1 MDNST
6 IGIKVAD
13 GTYFPVMEEDN
24 TVKKKLVLTTV
35 NDEQNSVQIDLYK
48 GLGQELDNAV
58 YLGSLLIEDIK
69 PALKGTPEIELILG
83 IDENGNLNAEA
94 GASGEGERQSL
105 SVSLESLNAN
115 EFTTPN
121 FELDELS
128 NEDFASID
136 GNIDDLN
143 KIGDFDD
150 EPGLDGE
157 DIFGDLPKLDVEEP
171 ESVDLD
177 VSFDPEETIVP
188 EDSFNVRASL
198 VNEPFDAAESGIDE
212 SGLDTSELDTSELN
226 TSELDTSDLDT
237 SDLDTSDLDT
247 SDLDTSDL
255 DDEFSE
261 DAFSV
266 SGMEDSDLDD
276 LGETE
281 VDKAELDTSGLDEA
295 ELDISGLDDLGATA
309 ADEPEFDASDLDV
322 TELDTSEL
330 NEPELDTS
338 GLDDEF
344 SEEGFDDFPGDDF
357 SEDDLSVDDFA
368 TDGFPEN
375 DFAEDSF
382 SDSVKSDNTGDYTSN
397 ENEKKRRP
405 LALIILIIII
415 LAILGI
421 GALFFFRGVKGDSIP
436 QLEAENGNTD
446 SVVTAVDE
454 DSEMPVELEKQAEPQ
469 PEEQPEPQQEK
480 QAEPEPEEQPE
491 PQQEKPAEPEP
502 EVSGAVAVDNDESS
516 VAEAEPV
523 TSVDYTEVPPEG
535 RGGGVWYRLKWGD
548 TLWDLSNSFYRTPWL
563 YSLIAVKNKIKNPDV
578 TYAGTDILIPE
589 N

>member
-35 NDEQNSVQIDLYK
+35 NDEQKSVQIDLYK

-69 PALKGTPEIELILG
+69 PAVKGSPEIELILG

-105 SVSLESLNAN
+105 SVSLESLDAN
-115 EFTTPN
+115 EFSTPN

-128 NEDFASID
+128 NEDLASID

-143 KIGDFDD
+143 EIGDFDD
-150 EPGLDGE
+150 GPGMDDE
-157 DIFGDLPKLDVEEP
+157 DIFGDLPKFDAEEP

-188 EDSFNVRASL
+188 EDSFDERAPL
-198 VNEPFDAAESGIDE
+198 GNEPFDASESGMDE
-212 SGLDTSELDTSELN
+212 SELDTA
-226 TSELDTSDLDT
+226 ELDTSGLDLPELDT
-237 SDLDTSDLDT
+237 SGVDTSGLDE
-247 SDLDTSDL
+247 D
-255 DDEFSE
+255 FSE

-266 SGMEDSDLDD
+266 SGMEDSELED
-276 LGETE
+276 LGETD
-281 VDKAELDTSGLDEA
+281 VDEIELDTSELEPSELDDPELDTSGLDN
-295 ELDISGLDDLGATA
+295 LGETA
-309 ADEPEFDASDLDV
+309 ADEPEFDTSGMDM
-322 TELDTSEL
+322 TELD
-330 NEPELDTS
+330 EPEMDTSGMDEPEFDTS
-338 GLDDEF
+338 GLDHEF

-357 SEDDLSVDDFA
+357 SEDDLSGDDFSNDEFSEDDFA
-368 TDGFPEN
+368 ES
-375 DFAEDSF
+375 SF
-382 SDSVKSDNTGDYTSN
+382 SDSAESDDTEDYNSAK
-397 ENEKKRRP
+397 NEKKRRP

-421 GALFFFRGVKGDSIP
+421 GALFFFRGTKGDSIP

-446 SVVTAVDE
+446 SVAAVVDE
-454 DSEMPVELEKQAEPQ
+454 DSEMPVEPEKQAEPAM
-469 PEEQPEPQQEK
+469 EKQPEPKAEK
-480 QAEPEPEEQPE
+480 TT
-491 PQQEKPAEPEP
+491 EPEP
-502 EVSGAVAVDNDESS
+502 EVPGAAAVDNGESS

-563 YSLIAVKNKIKNPDV
+563 YSLIAAENKIKNPDV
-578 TYAGTDILIPE
+578 IYAGTDILIPE